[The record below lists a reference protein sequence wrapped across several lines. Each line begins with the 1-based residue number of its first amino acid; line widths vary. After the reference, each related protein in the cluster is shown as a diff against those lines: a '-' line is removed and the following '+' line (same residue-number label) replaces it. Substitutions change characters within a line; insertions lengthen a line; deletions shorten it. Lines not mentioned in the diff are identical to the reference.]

1 MEYIG
6 KLGSDLKRIFRG
18 TGRYFFYL
26 RCVSLILLKVCFL
39 TSGPQWFFHTT
50 FVQLH
55 LGVAL
60 TSSGEL
66 ASYTYWSLRSVHP
79 YSDSGGENTFVGNHS
94 NSRILQYLK
103 TSKISFI
110 NFLSPYLEHKVKEK
124 SDIFFC

>member
-26 RCVSLILLKVCFL
+26 RCVSLSLLKVCFL

-60 TSSGEL
+60 TGSGEL
-66 ASYTYWSLRSVHP
+66 ASYTYWSLKSVHP

-94 NSRILQYLK
+94 NSHIIQYLK

-110 NFLSPYLEHKVKEK
+110 NFFITIPRTQS
-124 SDIFFC
+124 